1 MKKIKKLLLLFF
13 ILNTLT
19 MAKET
24 ENVNIFV
31 SPNVKLAQNELN
43 KDTEELKEIGY
54 KFSEFIRKLALL
66 VADHSF
72 EKGKD
77 MEKKV
82 LKNIDKDID
91 FNFLIDYLY
100 YISKQQYIYN
110 TIPKASVE
118 SIEMV
123 TNDIATIKISI
134 STPIIDAKTNVDFYQ
149 NTFNILNQELE
160 KDVSLSNKNF
170 KKNIDEYMKRF
181 LKIKPKNYNR
191 IVNNEIELHKINGNW
206 EIFEVD
212 GIRYNISLKD
222 FFEFA
227 STDMKEAFID
237 IDNLKLMSKELGI
250 NLLPPEILEE
260 IIVYKNNPK
269 FSISKNEIKDILKEL
284 KTKTKSFPY
293 RMIVLDEN
301 TLNLSMISIG
311 QGNNKKKEI
320 QVEYFVYKKKNG
332 KWKRQTK

>member
-24 ENVNIFV
+24 ENVNIFI
-31 SPNVKLAQNELN
+31 SPNVKLSQSELN
-43 KDTEELKEIGY
+43 KDMEELKEIGY
-54 KFSEFIRKLALL
+54 KFSEFINKLALL
-66 VADHSF
+66 VVDHSF
-72 EKGKD
+72 ENGKD

-91 FNFLIDYLY
+91 FNFLIDYVY

-123 TNDIATIKISI
+123 TNDTATIKISI

-160 KDVSLSNKNF
+160 KDISLSNKNF
-170 KKNIDEYMKRF
+170 KKNIDEYVKRF

-191 IVNNEIELHKINGNW
+191 IANNEIELHKVNGSW
-206 EIFEVD
+206 ELFEVD
-212 GIRYNISLKD
+212 GIRYNISLTD

-250 NLLPPEILEE
+250 NLVPPEILEE

-269 FSISKNEIKDILKEL
+269 FSISKNEIKDILGEL
-284 KTKTKSFPY
+284 KTKSFPY
-293 RMIVLDEN
+293 RIIGLNKD
-301 TLNLSMISIG
+301 TLSLYMISIE
-311 QGNNKKKEI
+311 QGNNKKKKI
-320 QVEYFVYKKKNG
+320 QAEYFIYKKENG
-332 KWKRQTK
+332 KWRRQTK

>member
-1 MKKIKKLLLLFF
+1 MFLYQIKILKKI
-13 ILNTLT
+13 
-19 MAKET
+19 
-24 ENVNIFV
+24 
-31 SPNVKLAQNELN
+31 Q
-43 KDTEELKEIGY
+43 
-54 KFSEFIRKLALL
+54 
-66 VADHSF
+66 
-72 EKGKD
+72 
-77 MEKKV
+77 
-82 LKNIDKDID
+82 
-91 FNFLIDYLY
+91 
-100 YISKQQYIYN
+100 
-110 TIPKASVE
+110 
-118 SIEMV
+118 
-123 TNDIATIKISI
+123 
-134 STPIIDAKTNVDFYQ
+134 
-149 NTFNILNQELE
+149 
-160 KDVSLSNKNF
+160 
-170 KKNIDEYMKRF
+170 
-181 LKIKPKNYNR
+181 IKPKNYNR